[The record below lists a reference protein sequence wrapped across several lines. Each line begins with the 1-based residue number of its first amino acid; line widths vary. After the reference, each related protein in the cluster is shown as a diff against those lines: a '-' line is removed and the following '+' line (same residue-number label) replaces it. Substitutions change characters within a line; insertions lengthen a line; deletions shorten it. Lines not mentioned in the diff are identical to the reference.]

1 MLSAGYCDELTD
13 VVESGELL
21 EAMAAL
27 GLDIRQLHLGP
38 GGEQRAGE
46 KRREVMVNVDS
57 VRTNTREIVSVI
69 EARRKEGSQVVLVK
83 TTKSPANTAREEQL
97 RKLNHHSCGN

>member
-46 KRREVMVNVDS
+46 KRREVRVNLQKIFSAKLKIFSDKLKIFS
-57 VRTNTREIVSVI
+57 ILLNIFSI
-69 EARRKEGSQVVLVK
+69 
-83 TTKSPANTAREEQL
+83 NL
-97 RKLNHHSCGN
+97 R